1 MIMKFV
7 FSTQKQKPYLI
18 FSVKKTEIRKKLE
31 ALHGVTMME
40 YEWEFLNDQ
49 RKNREMYC
57 EDFVD
62 KKWKKTME

>member
-1 MIMKFV
+1 MTYQSGNTV
-7 FSTQKQKPYLI
+7 QCLLRE
-18 FSVKKTEIRKKLE
+18 KTEIRKKLE